1 MLATVLI
8 SLAICA
14 QTETPADSAV
24 LIEPLEAVAPA
35 PRLALDAPH
44 FRSMLSTSDDTLAA
58 AWQSAVHY
66 MEAAAASGFTAELTA
81 PAGPFWDDMAI
92 AGRAYLWHTGDAS
105 VLRAA
110 VERVLHPSPIDRGE
124 GALRPL
130 ASYSLRWPYAL
141 HVYYLHTG
149 EEGYARALTEFAL
162 PELMAYF
169 NAARNADGLLDG
181 SKLPAWPEDL
191 RAGISGEVANSPNAV
206 LNTFYYHA
214 LTYMKVLAGELGMPS
229 ATLAEASAKLNRKF
243 NDTFWDDV
251 VGLYR
256 DAPGVASYS
265 VLTNALAL
273 GFGLAPEDRQENILS
288 LIRKEGVTCADAFR
302 PHVIEACLRA
312 GEIDLAQE
320 IFAAGAD
327 TSADVSMLYLYP
339 EYIAGLGPAGFG
351 WNGVQ
356 AAPDPPSGMDALSLS
371 VPLPQGRASMHY
383 DRLTGVRL
391 ILPPDVGAW
400 VEAGLGVPVMV
411 KNDLSH
417 AHAEISAVQLELLEA
432 KSWADR
438 AGNEAAVWVSANEQ
452 VLRVV
457 QGNTLLYQAR
467 CATATNGLGSEMNS
481 LKTPLGW
488 HKVVKKLGD
497 GAIRGQVFRSR
508 EATREVWQP
517 GEQPAEDLVLTRV
530 LLLDGL
536 EPGLNK
542 GGNVDSFARNIYIHG
557 TNDEPRLGTPSSH
570 GCVRL
575 SNDDVIE
582 VFNLLPEGTLVLI
595 TEE

>member
-8 SLAICA
+8 SLAVCA
-14 QTETPADSAV
+14 QAEMPEDSAV

-35 PRLALDAPH
+35 PRLALDAPF
-44 FRSMLSTSDDTLAA
+44 FRSTFSASDDTIAA
-58 AWQSAVHY
+58 AWQSAVQY

-81 PAGPFWDDMAI
+81 PSGPFWDDMAI
-92 AGRAYLWHTGDAS
+92 EGRAYLWHTGDTS

-110 VERVLHPSPIDRGE
+110 VERVFHPSPIDQGE

-149 EEGYARALTEFAL
+149 ETGYTRTLTEFAL
-162 PELMAYF
+162 PELMTYF

-181 SKLPAWPEDL
+181 SKLREWPDAL
-191 RAGISGEVANSPNAV
+191 RTGFPEEALDAPNAV
-206 LNTFYYHA
+206 LNAFYYHS
-214 LTYMKVLAGELGMPS
+214 LTYMKVLAAELGMPS
-229 ATLAEASAKLNRKF
+229 ARLAEAAAQVHRQF
-243 NDTFWDDV
+243 NATFWDDV

-256 DAPGVASYS
+256 DAPGLATYS

-273 GFGLAPEDRQENILS
+273 GFGLAPEDRHENILA
-288 LIRKEGVTCADAFR
+288 LIRNEGITCADGFR

-312 GEIDLAQE
+312 GDVQLAQD
-320 IFAAGAD
+320 ILAAGAD
-327 TSADVSMLYLYP
+327 TAADVSMLYLYP

-356 AAPDPPSGMDALSLS
+356 AAPHPPSGVDALSLS

-383 DRLTGVRL
+383 DRLTGTRL
-391 ILPPDVGAW
+391 ILPPDVGVW
-400 VEAGLGVPVMV
+400 VEAGLGERVMV

-417 AHAEISAVQLELLEA
+417 ARTEMTAAQLELLQS
-432 KSWADR
+432 KGWADR
-438 AGNEAAVWVSANEQ
+438 VGDEAAVWVSASEQ

-457 QGNTLLYQAR
+457 QGSTLLYQAR

-488 HKVVKKLGD
+488 HKVVRKLGD
-497 GAIRGQVFRSR
+497 GAVRGQVFRSR

-517 GEQPAEDLVLTRV
+517 GEQPSEDLVLTRV

-557 TNDEPRLGTPSSH
+557 TNDEPRLGIPSSH

-575 SNDDVIE
+575 SNDDVVE
-582 VFNLLPEGTLVLI
+582 VFNLLPEGTIVLI